1 MLTRRQL
8 MSGIALGGLMAPLGL
23 RSARAL
29 TIEPMPKPLSDAAA
43 LRCTA
48 NIDTVTEKL
57 LENILD
63 RLPST
68 TTRVIIAHRL
78 NTIENADEIFFVN
91 AGEVTRAGSF
101 NDAVNKLLKGKL
113 AS

>member
-48 NIDTVTEKL
+48 NIDTVSMTTAVPTAADHKDL
-57 LENILD
+57 LAKMQELL
-63 RLPST
+63 RQK
-68 TTRVIIAHRL
+68 IAAG
-78 NTIENADEIFFVN
+78 ADP
-91 AGEVTRAGSF
+91 ATAQEV
-101 NDAVNKLLKGKL
+101 AVCPICGCPLTVTAQTSL
-113 AS
+113 